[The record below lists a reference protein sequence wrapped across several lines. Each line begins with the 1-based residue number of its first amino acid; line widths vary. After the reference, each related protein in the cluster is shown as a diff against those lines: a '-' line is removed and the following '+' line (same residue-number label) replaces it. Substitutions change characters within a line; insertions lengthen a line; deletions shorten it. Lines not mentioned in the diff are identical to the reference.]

1 MKLRTSKTYYLS
13 TKEIEEITGFKI
25 TNSWG
30 EYKIFKDNINV
41 LDDIHMLEDE
51 NLNHVLE
58 SIKEIV
64 LEKSQTLSKW
74 WEITLRTKSQ
84 APEFHSSN
92 EVEVL
97 ISNAHWHLGLTAE
110 DMK

>member
-13 TKEIEEITGFKI
+13 TKEIQEITGFEI

-30 EYKIFKDNINV
+30 EYEIFKDGVN
-41 LDDIHMLEDE
+41 MLEDE
-51 NLNHVLE
+51 SIDYILDL
-58 SIKEIV
+58 IKELV
-64 LEKSQTLSKW
+64 LKKSQTLSKW
-74 WEITLRTKSQ
+74 WEITLQTKSQ

-97 ISNAHWHLGLTAE
+97 ISNAYKHLGLTAE
-110 DMK
+110 DIKWQ